1 MPKTASIGR
10 MGKSMSEKRVFADE
24 ATIGDVLA
32 NFNLTLVKGESV
44 AMNGHPV
51 TVGSVIEKSAEIF
64 IVPNTVG
71 A

>member
-10 MGKSMSEKRVFADE
+10 MGKAMSEKRVFPDN
-24 ATIGDVLA
+24 ATIGDVLS
-32 NFNLTLVKGESV
+32 NFNLTLIKGESV
-44 AMNGHPV
+44 AMNGHAV
-51 TVGSVIEKSAEIF
+51 TVDSVIEKSAEIF